1 MKIVEG
7 QSNLDIDL
15 PNITAD
21 STFEIWNKTTR
32 QYEKANY
39 IKDTGLPSSNHILIY
54 YGLTGQGKTSLLTS
68 LITSKKQ
75 GSKVYRGV
83 FDKIYIC
90 ASYTSMRSIS
100 GDPFKSIPE
109 NQYYEEF
116 NEAFLRDVTARV
128 HDNAL
133 EDMHS
138 LIIIDDAVSRLK
150 RLADPLSN
158 LLLTHRHLKTS
169 VHILAQDIC
178 QVPLSIRANLTG
190 GFFFKQSNAKRIQLL
205 REEYLSFLSPDEYK
219 KFECYIWK
227 KKGDCLYIN
236 FRLPYRYHHIR
247 DLKVREIAFEDL
259 ESQEDCELETSTTPL
274 PPQG

>member
-1 MKIVEG
+1 
-7 QSNLDIDL
+7 
-15 PNITAD
+15 
-21 STFEIWNKTTR
+21 
-32 QYEKANY
+32 
-39 IKDTGLPSSNHILIY
+39 
-54 YGLTGQGKTSLLTS
+54 
-68 LITSKKQ
+68 
-75 GSKVYRGV
+75 
-83 FDKIYIC
+83 
-90 ASYTSMRSIS
+90 
-100 GDPFKSIPE
+100 
-109 NQYYEEF
+109 
-116 NEAFLRDVTARV
+116 
-128 HDNAL
+128 
-133 EDMHS
+133 MHS

-247 DLKVREIAFEDL
+247 DLKVREIAFQDL
-259 ESQEDCELETSTTPL
+259 ESQEDCELETQKNDVSI
-274 PPQG
+274 